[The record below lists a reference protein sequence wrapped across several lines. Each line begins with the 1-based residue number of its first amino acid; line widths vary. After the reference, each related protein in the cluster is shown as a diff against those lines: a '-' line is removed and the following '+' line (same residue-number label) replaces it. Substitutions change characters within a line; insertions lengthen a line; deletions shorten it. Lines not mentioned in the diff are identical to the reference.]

1 MRIKRNRKARNP
13 NPRSRN
19 AKDGEVDLSVGTYLV
34 ATVITADIFCTPRG
48 KEYPSHGSG
57 SLAPR
62 ALLSHSGARGTVA
75 RPLDGGALSL
85 AGTRM
90 PARGPAA
97 AQPPSSVPP
106 SVAQLSLD
114 LTFAEARE
122 RERGKKEK
130 KTGRGDDRR
139 L

>member
-34 ATVITADIFCTPRG
+34 ATVITADVFCTSRG

-62 ALLSHSGARGTVA
+62 ALLSHSSARGVVA
-75 RPLDGGALSL
+75 RPLDDGALSL
-85 AGTRM
+85 AGNAHAGEGSSGGATTLLC
-90 PARGPAA
+90 AA
-97 AQPPSSVPP
+97 VSGA
-106 SVAQLSLD
+106 ALSGSH
-114 LTFAEARE
+114 FC
-122 RERGKKEK
+122 G
-130 KTGRGDDRR
+130 G
-139 L
+139 